1 MKLALFSLR
10 GERSGRKKFFLQNEP
25 KSPFRINKE
34 VGSLMASF
42 GFDRPKKPPESQT
55 KPFIEGFAMAF
66 RTVCR
71 QV

>member
-1 MKLALFSLR
+1 MQLALFSLW
-10 GERSGRKKFFLQNEP
+10 GERRGGKIVFLQNEP

-42 GFDRPKKPPESQT
+42 GFDRPKKPAESQL
-55 KPFIEGFAMAF
+55 KLPIEGYARAF
-66 RTVCR
+66 RAVW